1 MRLRHRL
8 TAASVIFL
16 VLAAPIL
23 AQQRPLRTPGEIRGV
38 LLDAEGLPAEGH
50 QVGAR
55 SAAGDLFLS
64 PRTGRDGAFV
74 LTGLP
79 PGEYRLVA
87 FTPDGAELPLSP
99 GDVKLG
105 PGKTARLELRV
116 SGEAGPPGRTAD
128 DVGRVRAGTRSG
140 QGSFWTTRSGR
151 IVLIGGGIVAAALI
165 YSAVD
170 DDETRAVS
178 PATP

>member
-8 TAASVIFL
+8 TAVSVIL
-16 VLAAPIL
+16 VLATFPIL
-23 AQQRPLRTPGEIRGV
+23 AQQPALRTPGEVRGV
-38 LLDAEGLPAEGH
+38 LLDAEGLPAEAH
-50 QVGAR
+50 QLGAR

-64 PRTGRDGAFV
+64 PRTGKDGVFA

-87 FTPDGAELPLSP
+87 FAPDGTELPLSP
-99 GDVKLG
+99 GQVRLEA
-105 PGKTARLELRV
+105 GKTVRLELRV
-116 SGEAGPPGRTAD
+116 SGKAGPPGRTAE
-128 DVGRVRAGTRSG
+128 DVGRVRAETTSG

-151 IVLIGGGIVAAALI
+151 LVMIGGGIVAAALI

-170 DDETRAVS
+170 DDNPKSVS